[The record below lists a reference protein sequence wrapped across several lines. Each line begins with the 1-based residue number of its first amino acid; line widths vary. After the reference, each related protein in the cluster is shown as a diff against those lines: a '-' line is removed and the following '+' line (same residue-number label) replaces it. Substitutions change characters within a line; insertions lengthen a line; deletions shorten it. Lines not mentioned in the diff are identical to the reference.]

1 MRRQAPA
8 LLKRLDLAAVLEWAS
23 RGGYAARGLVYLGL
37 GGIVLLAAL
46 DLTPRTRGMRGLLA
60 AWSQWPLGSIL
71 IGAIGCGL
79 LGFAA
84 WRALQAVFDADSHGR
99 SAKAL
104 AIRLGQAVSGVI
116 YGTLAFSAFALLDQL
131 EDFGQADEERSARA
145 PAGRLLATPHGDGL
159 LLLAGG
165 RGDAR
170 RRLRQHC
177 PGPRA
182 VFGKRL
188 DCSERLCRRVVVLG
202 RIGYGARGLATLP
215 TGAFLARAG
224 WQTPSSDAHSWAGAL
239 QVLEGQ
245 PFEWM
250 LAMIAIGLLA
260 FGLFGLVEAAFRRIR
275 PVTPIHQSHG
285 AA

>member
-8 LLKRLDLAAVLEWAS
+8 LLKRLDLATVLEWAS

-46 DLTPRTRGMRGLLA
+46 DLTPRARGARGLLA
-60 AWSQWPLGSIL
+60 TWSQWPLGSIL
-71 IGAIGCGL
+71 IGAIGFGL

-84 WRALQAVFDADSHGR
+84 WRALQAVFDADRHGR

-116 YGTLAFSAFALLDQL
+116 YGALAFSAFELRDQF
-131 EDFGQADEERSARA
+131 EDFGAADEERSAQA
-145 PAGRLLATPHGDGL
+145 LAGRLLATPHGDGL
-159 LLLAGG
+159 LLLAG
-165 RGDAR
+165 A
-170 RRLRQHC
+170 LMF
-177 PGPRA
+177 A
-182 VFGKRL
+182 VGVGNIVQGFAQDFGKRL
-188 DCSERLCRRVVVLG
+188 DCGERLCRRVVVLG

-224 WQTPSSDAHSWAGAL
+224 WQTRSSDAHSWAGAL
-239 QVLEGQ
+239 QALEGQ
-245 PFEWM
+245 PFGEWM
-250 LAMIAIGLLA
+250 LAMIAVGLLA